1 MSAHAGALEAIDRI
15 LNRGGATDEV
25 VGQVLAVLHER
36 LFRWAGLVSA
46 DGALRAEV
54 GERPAAAPSLRAPVA
69 WQGTPLAEL
78 QAEPRLA
85 DDGDRALLARV
96 ALVLSPYLR

>member
-1 MSAHAGALEAIDRI
+1 MSAHAGALEAVDRI
-15 LNRGGATDEV
+15 LNRGGAADEV
-25 VGQVLAVLHER
+25 VGRVLAVLHER
-36 LFRWAGLVSA
+36 LFAWAALVSA
-46 DGALRAEV
+46 DGVLRAEL
-54 GERPAAAPSLRAPVA
+54 GERPAEPSLRAPVA

-85 DDGDRALLARV
+85 HEGDRALLERV